1 MRSPVEYDDGSR
13 GVAAVVQRFI
23 VHGSGWASRDRAS
36 GVRVP
41 WKPVRGYNR
50 SGING
55 ISRTLVFMEGL
66 AVMHMATSRRRLM
79 QVAAGAG
86 VARLAGV
93 EASALAAQQ
102 YGSDSL
108 GIGLMRVDFEAAYG
122 VGTPWNDLMVYENV
136 DMGVPGT
143 KMYVGYLGDVVSHIE
158 LGWSLTTQAG
168 GIDWGTANQTATSLL
183 PIDAQH
189 RDQYWLP
196 ATPEGPILVI
206 GHVYESAQL
215 NEANYG
221 LGRVLVLYQRKDV
234 QMNASAPLEPIITAA
249 TLTMPSPGQ

>member
-1 MRSPVEYDDGSR
+1 MR
-13 GVAAVVQRFI
+13 
-23 VHGSGWASRDRAS
+23 
-36 GVRVP
+36 
-41 WKPVRGYNR
+41 
-50 SGING
+50 
-55 ISRTLVFMEGL
+55 
-66 AVMHMATSRRRLM
+66 
-79 QVAAGAG
+79 VAAGAG
-86 VARLAGV
+86 VAGLIGGEAIAAG
-93 EASALAAQQ
+93 AQQ

-122 VGTPWNDLMVYENV
+122 VGRPWNDLVVYDNTSF
-136 DMGVPGT
+136 GVPGT
-143 KMYVGYLGDVVSHIE
+143 TMYVGYLGEVVSHIE
-158 LGWSLTTQAG
+158 LAWSQTTQAG
-168 GIDWGTANQTATSLL
+168 GIDWGTAYQTAMSLL

-221 LGRVLVLYQRKDV
+221 LGRVLVLFQRKDV
-234 QMNASAPLEPIITAA
+234 QMNASARLEPIITAV